1 MFRGISRRRMDVAQS
16 EDSGYGRLNQF
27 DNNNHRNGSETHRLV
42 VEDRH
47 EDDDNWR
54 ILFFKRAIAIGAVL
68 RNMTMVRRNE
78 LINLIKNE
86 DWKLA
91 RVLCDEDPHLASLWT
106 PYEGFTN
113 GRFDSYILPLHQACA
128 LRPPEEFIQTLVLAH
143 PNGVKAKETA
153 FGRLPLHVACRSQAS
168 IGVVEALIAYFPDAL
183 VTPDKLQRVP
193 LHYAISNHCHCDV
206 IEMLVSYNEDCVK
219 KLDHR
224 GWLPLHVASGSTASP
239 KTLRLLLEKYP
250 QSIHAKTSKG
260 STAFVIANAYYK
272 GQETDDRE
280 IVLELLKPVVVVEK
294 ETKESNDNEIDDGD
308 DDDDTTEQ
316 SPVPTIDPAVA
327 DQAGVV

>member
-1 MFRGISRRRMDVAQS
+1 MDAAQP
-16 EDSGYGRLNQF
+16 EDSGYGLLNQF
-27 DNNNHRNGSETHRLV
+27 DNHNQSSSNSETNRLV
-42 VEDRH
+42 EDMH

-91 RVLCDEDPHLASLWT
+91 RVLCDEDPHLASYWT

-113 GRFDSYILPLHQACA
+113 GKFDSYILPLHQACA
-128 LRPPEEFIQTLVLAH
+128 LRPTEEFVQTLVLAH
-143 PNGVKAKETA
+143 PNGIKAKETA

-183 VTPDKLQRVP
+183 VTADKLKRVP
-193 LHYAISNHCHCDV
+193 LHYAISNNCDSGV
-206 IEMLVSYNEDCVK
+206 IELLVNYNEDCVK

-239 KTLRLLLEKYP
+239 ETLKLLLEKHP
-250 QSIHAKTSKG
+250 QSIHAKTNRG

-272 GQETDDRE
+272 GQKPDDRE
-280 IVLELLKPVVVVEK
+280 LVLGLLKPVDTE
-294 ETKESNDNEIDDGD
+294 ESKNEIDK
-308 DDDDTTEQ
+308 TTEQ
-316 SPVPTIDPAVA
+316 SQVPTLDPTVA